1 MATTPHKSF
10 YNQRLHMNQDQAYP
24 TQSEIDELITRAH
37 DMRHLDTR
45 QSLKLCLKAKE
56 LSLKIDYQLGYAN
69 SLYRIG
75 LCQHILGMQENV
87 LGTTLQALSLFQS
100 LSDERGEADAYNL
113 IGNIYD
119 RKGDYADAI
128 EYHHKSLAIRRRIGD
143 RDGEAGS
150 LNNIAIAH
158 TQMAQFSDAFEY
170 LLNSLE
176 AADSQPSAA
185 SYALYNI
192 AQIFT
197 QINDLEKAQDYYR
210 QSLDLNQKTNDRA
223 LESSILAD
231 LGKVHAL
238 LKNHNDALGYLHR
251 SLEIARTTGNLH
263 DQGIALSILG
273 MAHQEGGN
281 YLMAGKCLYEALEIM
296 EQTDARAEQ
305 SEVLCLLGRNH
316 LKQGK
321 IGESIA
327 LLNQSLAIAQEININ
342 EKIRNARYALAEVYQ
357 AIGDF
362 EQALNHYRIYHNI
375 WKSFYSQD
383 SERRIQAIFARSEIE
398 KARQDAEE
406 ERYKT
411 HQLSQALSEAQKSEN
426 EKSRLLSQLEIQAEM
441 LEQLAREDGLTGLN
455 NRRWLD
461 VQLNQEFERARR
473 FQHPFSIA
481 MLDVDH
487 FKSINDRFSHQVG
500 DEVLRQI
507 AKILRTSCRLV
518 DCIGRYGGEE
528 FMIILVETT
537 PTQAHEICTKIMDNI
552 RGFDWSLIHENIDQV
567 TLSIGLG
574 ENVNTQTPAEMV
586 AIADRQL
593 YRAKQQG
600 RDQICRMEG

>member
-1 MATTPHKSF
+1 
-10 YNQRLHMNQDQAYP
+10 MNQDQAYP
-24 TQSEIDELITRAH
+24 TQTEIDELITRAH
-37 DMRHLDTR
+37 DLRHMDTR
-45 QSLKLCLKAKE
+45 QSLELCLKAKE
-56 LSLKIDYQLGYAN
+56 FSLKIDYQLGYAN

-75 LCQHILGMQENV
+75 LCQYILGMQEDV
-87 LGTTLQALSLFQS
+87 LATTLQSISLFQS
-100 LSDERGEADAYNL
+100 LGDERGEADAYNL

-119 RKGDYADAI
+119 RKGDYNDAI

-143 RDGEAGS
+143 RSAQAGS
-150 LNNIAIAH
+150 LNNIGIAY

-170 LLNSLE
+170 LINSLDVARSE
-176 AADSQPSAA
+176 PSAA

-197 QINDLEKAQDYYR
+197 QINDLDKAQDYYR

-223 LESSILAD
+223 LESTILAD

-238 LKNHNDALGYLHR
+238 LKNHKDALGFLDR
-251 SLEIARTTGNLH
+251 SLEIARSTGNLH
-263 DQGIALSILG
+263 DQGVALSILG
-273 MAHQEGGN
+273 MAYQESGN
-281 YLMAGKCLYEALEIM
+281 YFKAGEYLNEALEIM
-296 EQTDARAEQ
+296 KQTDARPEQ

-321 IGESIA
+321 FDASIA
-327 LLNQSLAIAQEININ
+327 LLNQSLGIAQEINVN
-342 EKIRNARYALAEVYQ
+342 EKIRNAHYALAEVYQ

-383 SERRIQAIFARSEIE
+383 SERRIHAILARSEIE

-406 ERYKT
+406 ERYRT
-411 HQLSQALSEAQKSEN
+411 YQLSQALNEAKRSEI
-426 EKSRLLSQLEIQAEM
+426 EKTRLLSQLEIQTEM

-461 VQLNQEFERARR
+461 VQLNHEFERARR
-473 FQHPFSIA
+473 FSHPFSIA
-481 MLDVDH
+481 MLDVDN
-487 FKSINDRFSHQVG
+487 FKSVNDRFSHQAG

-507 AKILRTSCRLV
+507 ARILRASCRVV

-537 PTQAHEICTKIMDNI
+537 PAQAHEICKKIMDQMH
-552 RGFDWSLIHENIDQV
+552 GFDWSQIHRGMSPI

-574 ENVNTQTPAEMV
+574 QNTGAQTPADML
-586 AIADRQL
+586 AIADEQL

-600 RDQICRMEG
+600 RDQICTAGD

>member
-1 MATTPHKSF
+1 MSE
-10 YNQRLHMNQDQAYP
+10 NQAYP
-24 TQSEIDELITRAH
+24 TQTEIDELITRAH
-37 DMRHLDTR
+37 DLRHMDTR
-45 QSLKLCLKAKE
+45 QSLELCLKARAF
-56 LSLKIDYQLGYAN
+56 SLKIDYQLGYAN
-69 SLYRIG
+69 SLYRIA
-75 LCQHILGMQENV
+75 LCHYILGMQEDV
-87 LGTTLQALSLFQS
+87 LATTLQAISLFQS
-100 LSDERGEADAYNL
+100 LGDERGEADAYNL

-119 RKGDYADAI
+119 RKGDYNDAI

-143 RDGEAGS
+143 HSAQAGS
-150 LNNIAIAH
+150 LNNIGIAY

-170 LLNSLE
+170 LINSLDVAQSE
-176 AADSQPSAA
+176 PSAA

-197 QINDLEKAQDYYR
+197 QINDLDKAQDYYR
-210 QSLDLNQKTNDRA
+210 QSLDLNQRTNDRA
-223 LESSILAD
+223 LESTILAD

-238 LKNHNDALGYLHR
+238 LKNHKDALGFLDR

-263 DQGIALSILG
+263 DQGVALSTLG
-273 MAHQEGGN
+273 MAHQESGN
-281 YLMAGKCLYEALEIM
+281 YFKAGEYLTEALEIM
-296 EQTDARAEQ
+296 KQTDARPEQ

-321 IGESIA
+321 FDASIA
-327 LLNQSLAIAQEININ
+327 LLNQSLGIAQEINVN
-342 EKIRNARYALAEVYQ
+342 EKIRNAHYALAEVYQ

-383 SERRIQAIFARSEIE
+383 SERRIHAILARSEIE

-406 ERYKT
+406 ERYRT
-411 HQLSQALSEAQKSEN
+411 YQLSQALNEAKRSEI
-426 EKSRLLSQLEIQAEM
+426 EKTRLLSQLEIQTEM

-461 VQLNQEFERARR
+461 VQLNHEFERARR
-473 FQHPFSIA
+473 FSHPFSIA
-481 MLDVDH
+481 MLDVDN
-487 FKSINDRFSHQVG
+487 FKSVNDRFSHQAG

-507 AKILRTSCRLV
+507 ARILRATCRVV

-537 PTQAHEICTKIMDNI
+537 PTQAYEICTKIMDQMH
-552 RGFDWSLIHENIDQV
+552 GFDWSRIHKEMTPI

-574 ENVNTQTPAEMV
+574 RNTGAQTPADML
-586 AIADRQL
+586 AIADEQL

-600 RDQICRMEG
+600 RDQICTAGD

>member
-1 MATTPHKSF
+1 MSE
-10 YNQRLHMNQDQAYP
+10 NQAYP

-37 DMRHLDTR
+37 DMRHMDTR
-45 QSLKLCLKAKE
+45 QSLELCLKAKE

-75 LCQHILGMQENV
+75 LCQYILGTQENV
-87 LGTTLQALSLFQS
+87 TATTQQALSLFQS
-100 LSDERGEADAYNL
+100 LGDERGEADAYNL

-119 RKGDYADAI
+119 RKGQYNEAI
-128 EYHHKSLAIRRRIGD
+128 EYHHKSLTIRRRIED

-150 LNNIAIAH
+150 LNNIGIAY
-158 TQMAQFSDAFEY
+158 TQMAQFSEAFEY
-170 LLNSLE
+170 LQNSLD
-176 AADSQPSAA
+176 AAGTQPSAA

-197 QINDLEKAQDYYR
+197 QIDDLNKAQEYYL
-210 QSLDLNQKTNDRA
+210 QSLKLNQGTNDRA
-223 LESSILAD
+223 LESTILAD

-238 LKNHNDALGYLHR
+238 LKNHKEALGYLRR
-251 SLEIARTTGNLH
+251 SLEIAKSTGNLH
-263 DQGIALSILG
+263 DQGTALSIMG
-273 MAHQEGGN
+273 RAHQESGN
-281 YLMAGKCLYEALEIM
+281 YLKAQDCLNEALAIM
-296 EQTDARAEQ
+296 KQTDARPDQ
-305 SEVLCLLGRNH
+305 SEVLCLLGRNY
-316 LKQGK
+316 LKQEK
-321 IGESIA
+321 FNESIV
-327 LLNQSLAIAQEININ
+327 LLHQSLKIAEETNVN
-342 EKIRNARYALAEVYQ
+342 EKIRNAHYALAEVYK

-383 SERRIQAIFARSEIE
+383 AERRIHAILARSEIE
-398 KARQDAEE
+398 KARQDAEQ

-411 HQLSQALSEAQKSEN
+411 YQLSQALNEAQRSEN
-426 EKSRLLSQLEIQAEM
+426 EKTRLLSQLEIQAQM

-461 VQLNQEFERARR
+461 VQLNHEFERARR
-473 FQHPFSIA
+473 FEHPFSVA
-481 MLDVDH
+481 MLDVDD
-487 FKSINDRFSHQVG
+487 FKSVNDHFSHQVG

-507 AKILRTSCRLV
+507 ARILRTSCRMV

-537 PTQAHEICTKIMDNI
+537 PQQAHEICAKIMDQMH
-552 RGFDWSLIHENIDQV
+552 GFDWPQIHKGMDPI

-574 ENVNTQTPAEMV
+574 QNTNAQTPAEMV
-586 AIADRQL
+586 SIADKQL

-600 RDQICRMEG
+600 RDQICAAEE

>member
-1 MATTPHKSF
+1 
-10 YNQRLHMNQDQAYP
+10 MNQHQAYP
-24 TQSEIDELITRAH
+24 TQSEIDELIAH
-37 DMRHLDTR
+37 AHEMRHMDTR
-45 QSLKLCLKAKE
+45 QSLELCLKAKE
-56 LSLKIDYQLGYAN
+56 LSLRIDYQLGYAN

-87 LGTTLQALSLFQS
+87 LGATLQAISLFQS
-100 LSDERGEADAYNL
+100 LGDERGEADAYNL
-113 IGNIYD
+113 IGNLYD
-119 RKGDYADAI
+119 RKGHYNEAI
-128 EYHHKSLAIRRRIGD
+128 EHYHKSLAIRRRIGD
-143 RDGEAGS
+143 RSGQAGS
-150 LNNIAIAH
+150 LNNIGIAY

-170 LLNSLE
+170 LINSLD
-176 AADSQPSAA
+176 AAGSEPAAA

-223 LESSILAD
+223 LESTILAD
-231 LGKVHAL
+231 LGKVHSL
-238 LKNHNDALGYLHR
+238 LKNHNDALGYLDR

-263 DQGIALSILG
+263 DQGIALSTLG
-273 MAHQEGGN
+273 MAHQESGN
-281 YLMAGKCLYEALEIM
+281 YANAHECLNEALEIM
-296 EQTDARAEQ
+296 KQTDALPDQ

-321 IGESIA
+321 FDQSIA
-327 LLNQSLAIAQEININ
+327 LLNRSLQIAEEIKVN
-342 EKIRNARYALAEVYQ
+342 EKIRNAHYALAEVYQ

-362 EQALNHYRIYHNI
+362 EQALDHYRTYHNI

-383 SERRIQAIFARSEIE
+383 AERRIHAIIARSEIE

-411 HQLSQALSEAQKSEN
+411 YQLSQALNEAKRSET
-426 EKSRLLSQLEIQAEM
+426 EKTRLLSQLEIQAEM

-461 VQLNQEFERARR
+461 VQLNHEFERARR
-473 FQHPFSIA
+473 FSHPFSIA
-481 MLDVDH
+481 MLDVDD
-487 FKSINDRFSHQVG
+487 FKSVNDRFSHQVG

-507 AKILRTSCRLV
+507 AKILRASCRMV

-537 PTQAHEICTKIMDNI
+537 PQQAHEICTKILDQM
-552 RGFDWSLIHENIDQV
+552 RGFDWSQIHTGMGPI

-574 ENVNTQTPAEMV
+574 QNVNVQTPADM
-586 AIADRQL
+586 ISTADKQL

-600 RDQICRMEG
+600 KDQICAAED

>member
-1 MATTPHKSF
+1 MNPF
-10 YNQRLHMNQDQAYP
+10 YNQRLQMNKDQPYP
-24 TQSEIDELITRAH
+24 TRAEIDELITRAH

-45 QSLKLCLKAKE
+45 QSLELCLKAKD

-75 LCQHILGMQENV
+75 LCQYILGMQENV
-87 LGTTLQALSLFQS
+87 LGATQQAVSLFQS
-100 LSDERGEADAYNL
+100 LGDERGEADAYNL
-113 IGNIYD
+113 IGNIHD
-119 RKGDYADAI
+119 RKGDYMDAI

-143 RDGEAGS
+143 RNGQAGS
-150 LNNIAIAH
+150 LNNIGIAY

-170 LLNSLE
+170 LINSLD
-176 AADSQPSAA
+176 AAESEPSAA

-197 QINDLEKAQDYYR
+197 QINDLEKAQEYYR
-210 QSLDLNQKTNDRA
+210 QSLNLNQQTNDRA
-223 LESSILAD
+223 LESTILAD

-238 LKNHNDALGYLHR
+238 LKNHNDALGYLDR

-263 DQGIALSILG
+263 DQGIALSTLG
-273 MAHQEGGN
+273 MAHQESGN
-281 YLMAGKCLYEALEIM
+281 YSKAGEYLNEALKIM
-296 EQTDARAEQ
+296 KQTDALPDQ

-321 IGESIA
+321 FEESIA
-327 LLNQSLAIAQEININ
+327 LLNQSLGIAEEIKVN
-342 EKIRNARYALAEVYQ
+342 EKIRNAHYALAEVYQ

-362 EQALNHYRIYHNI
+362 EQALTHYRIYHNI
-375 WKSFYSQD
+375 WKSYYSQD
-383 SERRIQAIFARSEIE
+383 AERRIHAIIARSEIE
-398 KARQDAEE
+398 KAKQDAEE
-406 ERYKT
+406 ERSKRYE
-411 HQLSQALSEAQKSEN
+411 LSQALNEARRSET
-426 EKSRLLSQLEIQAEM
+426 EKMRLLSKLEIQAEM

-461 VQLNQEFERARR
+461 LQLNQEFERARR
-473 FQHPFSIA
+473 FKHPFSIA
-481 MLDVDH
+481 MLDVDD

-507 AKILRTSCRLV
+507 AKILRTSCRMV

-537 PTQAHEICTKIMDNI
+537 PGQAYEICSKIMEQMHE
-552 RGFDWSLIHENIDQV
+552 FDWSMIHKGMDPI

-574 ENVNTQTPAEMV
+574 QNTDAQTPADMV
-586 AIADRQL
+586 SVADKQL

-600 RDQICRMEG
+600 KDRICKAAE